1 VEDFDLV
8 ILKGGTGSTIAAWT
22 FAGEGKRVA
31 VFERRQEHYPD
42 RRLNMSRPLENKLAL
57 VTGSSRGIGAA
68 IAIRLAADGAYVIV
82 NYAAS
87 PARAEKVVKEIRNAG
102 GNAEP
107 VGADLS
113 TVQGINKLIAS
124 IDQVFG
130 GSFGGRLDILVNN
143 AGTVVFGPFMEGAED
158 SYDKHFNLNVRPL
171 IALSKDAA
179 RRMLSQKWGRIINI
193 GSIHGE
199 SAPIPGVTLYVAT
212 KFAVHGFTRGLSRE
226 LGATGVTVNAVQP
239 GFIDTELSPANGHA
253 EDMKKLTSVG
263 RFGRVEEIAS
273 AVAFLAHP
281 ESAFINGENLTV
293 DGGWS
298 A

>member
-1 VEDFDLV
+1 
-8 ILKGGTGSTIAAWT
+8 
-22 FAGEGKRVA
+22 
-31 VFERRQEHYPD
+31 
-42 RRLNMSRPLENKLAL
+42 MSKPLENKLAL

-68 IAIRLAADGAYVIV
+68 IAIRLAAEGASVIV

-87 PARAEKVVKEIRNAG
+87 PERAEKVVKEIRDAG
-102 GNAEP
+102 GKAEA

-113 TVQGINKLIAS
+113 STEGTNKLVAS
-124 IDQVFG
+124 IDRAFG

-143 AGTVVFGPFMEGAED
+143 AGSVVFGPFMQGADD
-158 SYDKHFNLNVRPL
+158 SYDRHFNLNVRSV

-179 RRMLSQKWGRIINI
+179 RRMIPKRWGRIINI
-193 GSIHGE
+193 GSAFGE
-199 SAPIPGVTLYVAT
+199 AAQVPGVTMYVAT

-226 LGATGVTVNAVQP
+226 LGATGITVNAVQP
-239 GFIDTELSPANGHA
+239 GFIDTELSPDDGGPNA
-253 EDMKKLTSVG
+253 EAMKKLTSVG

-273 AVAFLAHP
+273 AVVFLAHP

-293 DGGWS
+293 DGGWN

>member
-1 VEDFDLV
+1 
-8 ILKGGTGSTIAAWT
+8 
-22 FAGEGKRVA
+22 
-31 VFERRQEHYPD
+31 
-42 RRLNMSRPLENKLAL
+42 MSKPLENKVAL

-68 IAIRLAADGAYVIV
+68 IAIRLAAEGASVIV

-87 PARAEKVVKEIRNAG
+87 PERAEKVVKEIRDAG
-102 GNAEP
+102 GKAEA

-113 TVQGINKLIAS
+113 SSEGINKLVAS
-124 IDQVFG
+124 IDRAFG

-143 AGTVVFGPFMEGAED
+143 AGTVVFGPFMQGADD
-158 SYDKHFNLNVRPL
+158 SYDKHFNLNVRSV

-179 RRMLSQKWGRIINI
+179 RRMIPQKWGRIINI
-193 GSIHGE
+193 GSAFGE
-199 SAPIPGVTLYVAT
+199 AAQVPGVTMYVAT

-239 GFIDTELSPANGHA
+239 GFIDTELSPDDGGPNREA
-253 EDMKKLTSVG
+253 MKKLTSVG
-263 RFGRVEEIAS
+263 RFGRAEEIAA

-281 ESAFINGENLTV
+281 ESSFVNGENLTV
-293 DGGWS
+293 DGGWN